1 MKRILYVTTISETI
15 NAFLVPHIEY
25 LLDNNYE
32 VECACNIGLNLDKR
46 LLDKNLVIH
55 DIPFSR
61 SPLSTSNIGAYKK
74 IKEVIKNGQYDYVH
88 VHTPIAAFITRL
100 ATRNMNI
107 SIIYTAHGFHFYKG
121 APMLN
126 WIVYYNLEKIAAR
139 WTDCIITMNEEDF
152 ILAKEKFKYKNNKI
166 FKINGIGLD
175 LNKYSNNS
183 NDLREFKKSLG
194 LKDEDFVITIIAELI
209 KRKNHLQ
216 IIDTMKLLY
225 KEYPNIKVLFVG
237 KGVLKDN
244 YKKYIEDN
252 NLSESIKLLGFR
264 NDVSEIIN
272 ISNIIALFSLQ
283 EGLPRNLMEAM
294 AVGKPIICTNIRGNN
309 DLVKDNINGMLVPIN
324 DIQATKEAILKI
336 YNDDK
341 LAEKFSNNNINDIKK
356 YDIKEVLNEM
366 NLIYKD
372 IGLKENI

>member
-1 MKRILYVTTISETI
+1 M
-15 NAFLVPHIEY
+15 
-25 LLDNNYE
+25 
-32 VECACNIGLNLDKR
+32 
-46 LLDKNLVIH
+46 
-55 DIPFSR
+55 
-61 SPLSTSNIGAYKK
+61 
-74 IKEVIKNGQYDYVH
+74 
-88 VHTPIAAFITRL
+88 
-100 ATRNMNI
+100 
-107 SIIYTAHGFHFYKG
+107 
-121 APMLN
+121 
-126 WIVYYNLEKIAAR
+126 
-139 WTDCIITMNEEDF
+139 
-152 ILAKEKFKYKNNKI
+152 
-166 FKINGIGLD
+166 D

-309 DLVKDNINGMLVPIN
+309 DLVKDNINGLLVPIN

>member
-46 LLDKNLVIH
+46 LDKNLVIH

-294 AVGKPIICTNIRGNN
+294 AIGKSIICTNIRGNN
-309 DLVKDNINGMLVPIN
+309 DLVKDNINGLLVPIN